1 MPVGCVYKHRLGG
14 KGKESNSI
22 IDKYMQK
29 RQHDSAPAIIKPYY
43 AVIPTILCEK
53 MTYYNQNMNPQS
65 LKTLPHTQK
74 KTNYCLGTVVLAD
87 PSRLSF
93 VTVKR

>member
-14 KGKESNSI
+14 KGKGSNSI

-29 RQHDSAPAIIKPYY
+29 RQHNSAPAIIKPYY

-53 MTYYNQNMNPQS
+53 MTYHNQNMNPQS

-74 KTNYCLGTVVLAD
+74 KQITALAQLFWLIHQD
-87 PSRLSF
+87 CHL
-93 VTVKR
+93 